1 MEEFEQTPE
10 VSEQRELTPEEK
22 KQRSTNRFFG
32 LFLILDIALAILL
45 VVSII
50 SIIAQNK

>member
-1 MEEFEQTPE
+1 MEEFNQSPE
-10 VSEQRELTPEEK
+10 LSEARELTPEEK

-45 VVSII
+45 IVSII
-50 SIIAQNK
+50 SIIVGNK